1 MNTTGRDGRVPSPGR
16 LTGKVAVITGAS
28 TGIGASTA
36 ELFVGEGARVALM
49 SRDADRLGQTA
60 ARLGGD
66 DRVLAV
72 SGDVSL
78 PGDVDRLV
86 GTTVDR
92 FGGIDVL
99 IANAGIHR
107 VTPFTEIG
115 DGEWSEMIAT
125 NLTGAFLVSRAVARN
140 MIERGTGGSIVL
152 TSSTNGLV
160 AEPGMAHYNAS
171 KGALVMLARSMAVD
185 LAPHGIRVNAVA
197 PGTILTEITRPM
209 VEAGFP
215 WGEIP
220 LGRIGRAD
228 EVAAAILFLAS
239 DDASYVTGEI
249 LVVDGGQ
256 IALNG
261 ATAERALGASV
272 GTSARRSP
280 G

>member
-1 MNTTGRDGRVPSPGR
+1 M
-16 LTGKVAVITGAS
+16 ITGAS

-36 ELFVGEGARVALM
+36 ALFVAEGARVVLM
-49 SRDADRLGQTA
+49 SRDGDRLRETA
-60 ARLGGD
+60 ARLGGE

-72 SGDVSL
+72 SGDVSR
-78 PGDVDRLV
+78 PGDVDRLL
-86 GTTVDR
+86 GDTVDR
-92 FGGIDVL
+92 FGGVDVL
-99 IANAGIHR
+99 VGNAGIHR

-115 DGEWSEMIAT
+115 DEDWSEMIAT
-125 NLTGAFLVSRAVARN
+125 NLTGMFLVCRAAARN
-140 MIERGTGGSIVL
+140 MIARGSGGSIVL

-185 LAPHGIRVNAVA
+185 LAPYGIRVNAVA
-197 PGTILTEITRPM
+197 PGTILSEITRPM

-215 WGEIP
+215 FGEIP
-220 LGRIGRAD
+220 LGRIGQPE

-239 DDASYVTGEI
+239 DNASYVTGEI

-261 ATAERALGASV
+261 AAAERAP
-272 GTSARRSP
+272 GTSVATSVRRSD